1 MPGNGVV
8 DSLYQPL
15 RAYPS
20 SDVTVFVHELTFPSV
35 VVTTILASCATRRPI
50 HTCVLTASPY
60 Q

>member
-1 MPGNGVV
+1 M